1 MSFLQTKSF
10 RLINDSPVQVI
21 SHPLLKMAKV
31 TLSIKRDDLLHPDIS
46 GNKWRKL
53 KYNLDYAKN
62 NNITQLLSFGG
73 AFSNHIHALAAA
85 GFHFNFKTTG
95 IIRGEAHYASNPTL
109 SQAQRW
115 HMQLKFVD
123 RKTYRLRDNQDYLNA
138 LQLQYPDAYLIP
150 EGGSNQLALRGVEEV
165 ISELTEQIQPPID
178 HVFTA
183 TGSAGTL
190 SGLISGAIKHAPE
203 TQIHGVAVLKNADYL
218 KKTIKNFIP
227 QHQQINWHLHTQFHE
242 GGYAKVTPH
251 LANFCSQFTAQTK
264 IPIEPVYT
272 GKMLYGLWQLIAQ
285 GYFPAGTH
293 IVALHT
299 GGLQGLAGLKEQHK
313 Y

>member
-1 MSFLQTKSF
+1 MLFSHKKSIK
-10 RLINDSPVQVI
+10 LINESPLQVI
-21 SHPLLKMAKV
+21 THPLLNLAKV
-31 TLSIKRDDLLHPDIS
+31 TLAIKRDDLLHPDIS

-53 KYNLDYAKN
+53 KYNLKHAESHHIKH
-62 NNITQLLSFGG
+62 LVSFGG

-85 GFHFNFKTTG
+85 GFHFKFKTTG
-95 IIRGEAHYASNPTL
+95 LIRGEAHYASNPTL
-109 SQAQRW
+109 SAAQQW
-115 HMQLKFVD
+115 GMQLKFVD
-123 RKTYRLRDNQDYLNA
+123 RKTYQLRHEQHYLQH
-138 LQLQYPDAYLIP
+138 LQSQYPDAYLIP

-165 ISELTEQIQPPID
+165 ISDLVHQTQQPID

-190 SGLISGAIKHAPE
+190 SGLISGVMKQSLQ
-203 TQIHGVAVLKNADYL
+203 TKIHGIAVLKNADYL
-218 KKTIKNFIP
+218 KQTVAHFVP
-227 QHQQINWHLHTQFHE
+227 QHRTKNWQLHTQFHH
-242 GGYAKVTPH
+242 GGYAKVTPE
-251 LANFCSQFTAQTK
+251 LANFCAQFTAHTT

-272 GKMLYGLWQLIAQ
+272 GKMLYALWQLITQ